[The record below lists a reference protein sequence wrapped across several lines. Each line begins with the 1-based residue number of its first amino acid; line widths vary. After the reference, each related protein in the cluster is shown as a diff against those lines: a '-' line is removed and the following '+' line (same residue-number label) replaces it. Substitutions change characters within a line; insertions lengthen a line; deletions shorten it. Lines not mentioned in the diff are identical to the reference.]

1 MKADIKIFLTF
12 TKPSFRGL
20 ITRKHSKI
28 AHPYITYNMQNRY
41 LHNSFDANIVFSAGN
56 INMLSAKGF
65 FFTFKKEKVFL

>member
-1 MKADIKIFLTF
+1 M
-12 TKPSFRGL
+12 R
-20 ITRKHSKI
+20 
-28 AHPYITYNMQNRY
+28 NRY